1 MATLAAGLQEGSE
14 EGFWVQ
20 PDGGRRVRAWKIHSG
35 KYFFHT
41 FLSFSLTLSQLA
53 NPYITSFHNVNR
65 WTQCSWPTSMAQKR
79 ERRRR
84 RTDRPCRFGRC
95 EGNDDKVDEV
105 DQLDGS
111 EIPPI
116 RWRPTTASWRRM
128 GSSLPWLWSTPPAME
143 TLSTTRT
150 AGTQSLSTLRISLMT
165 SSRPRLGS
173 PGLRLVKKSKKVKIL
188 F

>member
-20 PDGGRRVRAWKIHSG
+20 PDGGRRVRAWQIHSG
-35 KYFFHT
+35 KYFFLYWGFFCLCLLHCLSWPIHT
-41 FLSFSLTLSQLA
+41 VLH
-53 NPYITSFHNVNR
+53 FHNVNR

-150 AGTQSLSTLRISLMT
+150 AGTRSSSTLRTSLMT
-165 SSRPRLGS
+165 SSRPRPGS
-173 PGLRLVKKSKKVKIL
+173 PGLRLVKKI
-188 F
+188 